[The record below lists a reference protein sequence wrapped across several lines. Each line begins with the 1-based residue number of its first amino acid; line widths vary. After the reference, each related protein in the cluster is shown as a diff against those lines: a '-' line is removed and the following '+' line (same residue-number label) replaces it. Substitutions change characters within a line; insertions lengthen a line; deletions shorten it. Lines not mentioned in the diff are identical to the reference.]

1 MTVYV
6 SIDGPDVRAY
16 TDLDDAIAD
25 APLNARIV
33 SAKVRTERDSD
44 SAIRP
49 I

>member
-16 TDLDDAIAD
+16 TDLGDAIAD
-25 APLNARIV
+25 APPNARIV
-33 SAKVRTERDSD
+33 STQVRTERESD
-44 SAIRP
+44 SAVSP